1 MMSCIFVFYL
11 CTRSAALPHR
21 VANVL
26 PIESHVTSV
35 AAIAQQSA
43 SDPDALYDRRDDLA
57 SARQAADIWQTRVKQ
72 NPKDFESAW
81 KAARAR
87 YWLGS
92 HAPEGERRAFLDQ
105 GIAAARA
112 AVAVEPNKPEG
123 HFWLAANMGTL
134 AESFGLRQGIKY
146 RGEIKDE
153 LLTVLRLDPAFQQGS
168 ADRALGRWYY
178 KVPGLFGGS
187 DKKSEEHLRQ
197 SLTYNPNSAASL
209 FFLADTLTDEGK
221 KDEARQVLDRLFKAP
236 VDPEWAPEDR
246 DFKQQGQKL
255 LDSLR

>member
-1 MMSCIFVFYL
+1 MSCIFVFYL

-21 VANVL
+21 AANGL
-26 PIESHVTSV
+26 PIESHVTRV
-35 AAIAQQSA
+35 AAIRSSVRHASSRIAQQST
-43 SDPDALYDRRDDLA
+43 SDPDALYHRRDDLA

-72 NPKDFESAW
+72 NSKDFESAW

-92 HAPEGERRAFLDQ
+92 HAPEGERRAFLEQ

-146 RGEIKDE
+146 RGEIKD
-153 LLTVLRLDPAFQQGS
+153 
-168 ADRALGRWYY
+168 
-178 KVPGLFGGS
+178 
-187 DKKSEEHLRQ
+187 
-197 SLTYNPNSAASL
+197 
-209 FFLADTLTDEGK
+209 
-221 KDEARQVLDRLFKAP
+221 
-236 VDPEWAPEDR
+236 
-246 DFKQQGQKL
+246 
-255 LDSLR
+255 